1 MLEKD
6 DEYRDTEDK
15 EEIEKKKEEKQTET
29 MEKNKKV
36 SSETKSDEYEKICYM
51 CHRPESKAGKMI
63 SMPGNICICSDCM
76 QKTFDS
82 LQNNTGMQY
91 SDLMKLSNM
100 NFVNLSNLHEEIPSR
115 QKIKKTT
122 SFLSAFATLL

>member
-1 MLEKD
+1 MLNTRYCRYNRSFISISSKNF
-6 DEYRDTEDK
+6 YFVTK

-63 SMPGNICICSDCM
+63 SMHNAI
-76 QKTFDS
+76 
-82 LQNNTGMQY
+82 
-91 SDLMKLSNM
+91 
-100 NFVNLSNLHEEIPSR
+100 
-115 QKIKKTT
+115 
-122 SFLSAFATLL
+122 